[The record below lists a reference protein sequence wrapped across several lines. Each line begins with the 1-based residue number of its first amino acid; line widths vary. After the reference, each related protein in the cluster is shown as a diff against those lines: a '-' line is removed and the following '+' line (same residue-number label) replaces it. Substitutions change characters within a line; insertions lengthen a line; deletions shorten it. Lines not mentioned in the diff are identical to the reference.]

1 MPLPHIALAVLVT
14 ALWGINF
21 VVIKIGLH
29 DFPPLMLCALRF
41 LFAALPAVFFLR
53 RPDVPWKW
61 IVALGATLGVVKFG
75 LLFVSMKVGVSAG
88 LASLVLQ
95 TQAFFTILLAVL
107 LLGERLTLMRVL
119 AAAIAF
125 SGIGVLVSGAD
136 NRRTAADR
144 AGAGDLRRR
153 RLGLRQ
159 PDPEALRRVKAA
171 ESDGLGQPDSA
182 RAPDA
187 AVLRAGG
194 RTGTGVA
201 DRAGRQSGRMGGGG
215 VPRRHR
221 HPLLG
226 FAIWGWLMGHHPAA
240 QVAPFTL
247 MVPVWGMGSAALL
260 LGESLTPAKLLAAAL
275 ILSGLILNTFGDRL
289 LQRLRPQTP

>member
-95 TQAFFTILLAVL
+95 SQSFFTLLLAVL

-136 NRRTAADR
+136 TAE
-144 AGAGDLRRR
+144 LP
-153 RLGLRQ
+153 LTGL
-159 PDPEALRRVKAA
+159 ALAIC
-171 ESDGLGQPDSA
+171 
-182 RAPDA
+182 A
-187 AVLRAGG
+187 AVAWGFANLIQKRCAGSKPLNLMVWASLIPPVPLMLLSFG
-194 RTGTGVA
+194 LE
-201 DRAGRQSGRMGGGG
+201 AGPAQAWQTVQAASLAGWGA
-215 VPRRHR
+215 VVFLAAIAT
-221 HPLLG
+221 LLG